1 MADIDKA
8 LADLQSA
15 VDRLDDDSDRI
26 TPEEMKEM
34 ISSTITDTIE
44 DSQKKAEVSTYRTTT
59 EKPKPVTIVDISDN
73 VLSKL
78 SKVMSQFAYVNDQ
91 PTEINV
97 EATTVDESFFGKIF
111 RWVKDGMLKIV
122 GWISD
127 LVGWAFEQIISAVTQ
142 VGKFIMMKMFASMAI
157 SSAGRLTGG
166 GPAGKFRKAAAI
178 TGLLAAGSV
187 TALIASG
194 KGDELLSKFAPGW
207 GKVTEGLE
215 GMQKEVEEKLSDP
228 EAFIISNI
236 EDSPA
241 DIEPIDPAKMSDT
254 TSKDDLQVDGLAGS
268 APSPPPGGS
277 SDTDEDEEG
286 ESSSPV
292 EVEGTDGIFA
302 QERDNTTGVE
312 VPASTFDP
320 SQALIAPIESD
331 TSEPAI
337 LHSPLLPVSD
347 EEVDQSL
354 ASGDEDQ
361 INNVLYKTGRFKKPE
376 DEDLNELRT
385 SFDKFIEDKQ
395 ATEPIPASDSPSVI
409 IIPGEEPA
417 ETNQSITNIT
427 GGSPGMIP
435 PRDTPPTFNV
445 KIPSDGSSP
454 KISSA
459 PSGSSGSSGSSSPPS
474 GSSPSPGPRWPPADV
489 TNAEFPAWLEEQKK
503 SNWNL
508 PAEGV
513 EKTSPSGASVP
524 TLKINLPTSSTG
536 SSSGSISPPP
546 TATSSPSSSISLP
559 TTTGT
564 PSSSA
569 TSKAISPP
577 LPPTVNLNPVV
588 QELLIQKKALTTVLS
603 NPPKPPIIYN
613 NVNEIEVEN
622 YITSIESVRESIP
635 G

>member
-1 MADIDKA
+1 MADIDKV
-8 LADLQSA
+8 LADFQSA
-15 VDRLDDDSDRI
+15 VDRLDNDSDRI

-34 ISSTITDTIE
+34 ISSAITDTIE

-91 PTEINV
+91 PTEIDV

-142 VGKFIMMKMFASMAI
+142 VGKFIMMKMFASMAV

-166 GPAGKFRKAAAI
+166 GPAGKFRKAAAL

-194 KGDELLSKFAPGW
+194 KGDELLAKFAPGW

-254 TSKDDLQVDGLAGS
+254 TSKDDLQVDGLAGE
-268 APSPPPGGS
+268 APPPPPGGS
-277 SDTDEDEEG
+277 SDTDEDEELPPLEAAAADTILEQPDEEDNPPPEETPG
-286 ESSSPV
+286 VILDSSQ
-292 EVEGTDGIFA
+292 TL
-302 QERDNTTGVE
+302 T
-312 VPASTFDP
+312 
-320 SQALIAPIESD
+320 APIESD

-337 LHSPLLPVSD
+337 LHSPLLPVSG
-347 EEVDQSL
+347 EEVDQAL

-361 INNVLYKTGRFKKPE
+361 IDNVLYKSGRFKKPE
-376 DEDLNELRT
+376 
-385 SFDKFIEDKQ
+385 
-395 ATEPIPASDSPSVI
+395 EPIPGSDSPSVI
-409 IIPGEEPA
+409 IIPGEEPD

-435 PRDTPPTFNV
+435 PRGTPPTFNV
-445 KIPSDGSSP
+445 EIPSDGSSP
-454 KISSA
+454 KISSS
-459 PSGSSGSSGSSSPPS
+459 PSGSSGSSGPPVSPSPPS
-474 GSSPSPGPRWPPADV
+474 GSSPSPGPRWPPATV
-489 TNAEFPAWLEEQKK
+489 TNAEFPAWLAEQKK

-513 EKTSPSGASVP
+513 EKTSSSGASVP
-524 TLKINLPTSSTG
+524 ILKIDLPTSSTG

-546 TATSSPSSSISLP
+546 TATSSPSSPISLP
-559 TTTGT
+559 ITTGT

-577 LPPTVNLNPVV
+577 LPPTVNLDPIV
-588 QELLIQKKALTTVLS
+588 QELLTQKRALATVLS
-603 NPPKPPIIYN
+603 TPPKPPIIYN
-613 NVNEIEVEN
+613 NVNEVYREE
-622 YITSIESVRESIP
+622 YITSIDSVRATAP
-635 G
+635 T